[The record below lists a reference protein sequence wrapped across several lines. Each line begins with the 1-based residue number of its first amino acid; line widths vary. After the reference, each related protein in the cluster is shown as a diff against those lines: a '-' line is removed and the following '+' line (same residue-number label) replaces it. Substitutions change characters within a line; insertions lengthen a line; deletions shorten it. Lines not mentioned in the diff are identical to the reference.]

1 MTQFKIKQF
10 WKKHLICL
18 ISLVF
23 YINCFKKYIHNQILY
38 LKLIVFQTNVIER
51 VGGSDLSQFIRNGIK
66 RIVTDDLAMQFSW
79 TGTKNKP
86 KIREYFFISIIRGL
100 YFILLFISKYLL
112 LLLYFIDICHV
123 KFVNVDDSKIYT
135 ILQQH
140 FVHAKDRVEKRLKKV
155 KEVNT

>member
-1 MTQFKIKQF
+1 M
-10 WKKHLICL
+10 
-18 ISLVF
+18 
-23 YINCFKKYIHNQILY
+23 
-38 LKLIVFQTNVIER
+38 FQTNLIER

-79 TGTKNKP
+79 TGTKNKS
-86 KIREYFFISIIRGL
+86 KIRDYFFISIIRGL